1 MHGVSRE
8 REFREDLALAVEDG
22 HAPMVVIEE
31 PPLCMED
38 LFE

>member
-1 MHGVSRE
+1 VSRE

-31 PPLCMED
+31 PPLGMED